1 MVKRWTQTKSGY
13 GKFYYARNQEKIKGG
28 KMFITTDGKE
38 YPEPVIYT
46 CCRVTTDGQHE
57 WNCPCNPVR
66 IKDLKKEESDG

>member
-1 MVKRWTQTKSGY
+1 
-13 GKFYYARNQEKIKGG
+13 
-28 KMFITTDGKE
+28 MFRTTDGKE

-66 IKDLKKEESDG
+66 IKDLNEEESDG